1 MCRDNPAAAAALR
14 TGSAGELLCSVV
26 VLELN
31 LNMNGWS
38 TAGLGRVRG
47 QPGHGSSGGA
57 AHCVVVV
64 VGFRLWGATTT
75 TTTTSTGRP
84 ALGWSEIAQICC
96 PLLRLGLGPGGAA
109 PVPTQHTQQQHHIA
123 EQADTLLG
131 IRENIFP
138 PV

>member
-75 TTTTSTGRP
+75 STGRP

-109 PVPTQHTQQQHHIA
+109 PVPTQHTRQQHHIA

>member
-1 MCRDNPAAAAALR
+1 MFR
-14 TGSAGELLCSVV
+14 GGAGAESEYEWVEHCWA
-26 VLELN
+26 
-31 LNMNGWS
+31 GPGQGTAWS
-38 TAGLGRVRG
+38 RLQWR
-47 QPGHGSSGGA
+47 A

-75 TTTTSTGRP
+75 TTATSTGRP

-96 PLLRLGLGPGGAA
+96 PLLRLALGPGGAA